1 MMHYSQTM
9 VTPTMSES
17 PNVKALDA
25 TARSAN
31 PFAARYGHQDGPP
44 PPTIP
49 WNTTLEA
56 ILTHRSVRRYS
67 ARPLPDGLVELL
79 VAAAQSAPSSSNLQ
93 AFSIVA
99 IQDKLRKARLA
110 KLAANQKHVEEAP
123 LLLMFVAD
131 LARLRHVAVNVD
143 EPANGLDYTE
153 SFLVAVTDAAFA
165 AQNCFIA
172 LESLGLGACYIGAMR
187 NHPKD
192 VAEELGLPPGAFVVF
207 GMTIGYPDP
216 EVATGVKPRLPQSIV
231 LHRERYEPLSTA
243 HLDAYDEALR
253 EFRLDQVMSDVAW
266 SKHATGRVSGPES
279 LMGRHV
285 LRDVLQDLGFALK

>member
-1 MMHYSQTM
+1 MMHYNPAM
-9 VTPTMSES
+9 VTPTMSGS
-17 PNVKALDA
+17 PTVNALDA

-31 PFAARYGHQDGPP
+31 PFAARYGDQDGPP

-49 WNTTLEA
+49 WNMALEA

-99 IQDKLRKARLA
+99 IQDKLRTARLA

-243 HLDAYDEALR
+243 HLNAYDEALR